1 MYRVISEMIKYIENF
16 FKDRNDEM
24 NKLRFRRLILLMIF
38 MSLFSGF
45 IPTIFSFE
53 KYYGLSRFIDQGYI
67 VAYLGTKF
75 ELYIAILMSFFSLT
89 SLILIYLFVSVGKYF
104 FLLYL
109 LINFI
114 LLMFGGD
121 IINYGFL
128 YPIEWVK
135 NVIEAYLIYLMFFGA
150 NKKDFEIRKSN

>member
-1 MYRVISEMIKYIENF
+1 MYRIISGMIKFIENF
-16 FKDRNDEM
+16 FKDRNDAM

-38 MSLFSGF
+38 MSLLSGF

-53 KYYGLSRFIDQGYI
+53 KYYGLSRFVDQGYI

-75 ELYIAILMSFFSLT
+75 ELYIAIFMSFFSLT
-89 SLILIYLFVSVGKYF
+89 SLILIYFFVSVGKYF

-109 LINFI
+109 LINFV

-121 IINYGFL
+121 IINYGVL

-150 NKKDFEIRKSN
+150 NKKDFEIRKSD

>member
-1 MYRVISEMIKYIENF
+1 MIKFIENF
-16 FKDRNDEM
+16 FKDRNDAM

-38 MSLFSGF
+38 MSLLSGF

-53 KYYGLSRFIDQGYI
+53 KYYGLSRFVDQGYI

-75 ELYIAILMSFFSLT
+75 ELYIAIFMSFFSLT
-89 SLILIYLFVSVGKYF
+89 SLILIYFFVSVGKYF

-109 LINFI
+109 LINFV

-121 IINYGFL
+121 VINYGVL

-150 NKKDFEIRKSN
+150 NKKDFEIRKSD

>member
-1 MYRVISEMIKYIENF
+1 MIKFIENF

-38 MSLFSGF
+38 MSLLSGF

-53 KYYGLSRFIDQGYI
+53 KYYGLSRFVDQGYI
-67 VAYLGTKF
+67 VAYLGTKL
-75 ELYIAILMSFFSLT
+75 ELYIAIFMSFFSLT
-89 SLILIYLFVSVGKYF
+89 SLILIYFFVSVGKYF

-109 LINFI
+109 LINFV

-121 IINYGFL
+121 VINYGVL

-150 NKKDFEIRKSN
+150 NKKDFEIRKSD

>member
-1 MYRVISEMIKYIENF
+1 MIKFIENF

-38 MSLFSGF
+38 MSLLSGF

-75 ELYIAILMSFFSLT
+75 ELYIAIFMSFFSLT
-89 SLILIYLFVSVGKYF
+89 SLILIYFFVLVGKYF

-109 LINFI
+109 LINFV

-121 IINYGFL
+121 VINYGVL

-150 NKKDFEIRKSN
+150 NKKDFEIRKSD

>member
-1 MYRVISEMIKYIENF
+1 MIKFIENF

-24 NKLRFRRLILLMIF
+24 NKLKFRRLILLMIF
-38 MSLFSGF
+38 MSLLSGF
-45 IPTIFSFE
+45 IPTIFNFE

-75 ELYIAILMSFFSLT
+75 ELYIAIFMSFFSLT
-89 SLILIYLFVSVGKYF
+89 SLILIYFFVSVGKYV

-109 LINFI
+109 LINFV

-121 IINYGFL
+121 VINYGVL

-150 NKKDFEIRKSN
+150 NKKDFEIRKSD

>member
-1 MYRVISEMIKYIENF
+1 MIKFIENF

-24 NKLRFRRLILLMIF
+24 NKLIFRRLILLMIF
-38 MSLFSGF
+38 MSLLSGF

-53 KYYGLSRFIDQGYI
+53 KYYGLSRFVDQGYI

-75 ELYIAILMSFFSLT
+75 ELYIAIFMSFFSLT
-89 SLILIYLFVSVGKYF
+89 SLILIYFFVSVGKYF

-109 LINFI
+109 LINFV

-121 IINYGFL
+121 VINYGVL

-150 NKKDFEIRKSN
+150 NKKDFEIIKSD

>member
-1 MYRVISEMIKYIENF
+1 MKLNLKEED
-16 FKDRNDEM
+16 FK
-24 NKLRFRRLILLMIF
+24 FITI
-38 MSLFSGF
+38 GF

-75 ELYIAILMSFFSLT
+75 ELYIAIFMSFFSLT
-89 SLILIYLFVSVGKYF
+89 SLILIYFFVSIGKYF

-128 YPIEWVK
+128 YPIEWLK

-150 NKKDFEIRKSN
+150 NKKDFQIRKSD

>member
-1 MYRVISEMIKYIENF
+1 MIKFIKDF
-16 FKDRNDEM
+16 FKDKNDEM

-38 MSLFSGF
+38 MSLLSGF
-45 IPTIFSFE
+45 IPTIFNFE

-75 ELYIAILMSFFSLT
+75 ELYIAIFMSFFSLT
-89 SLILIYLFVSVGKYF
+89 SLILIYFFVSVGKYV

-109 LINFI
+109 LINFV

-121 IINYGFL
+121 VINYGVL

-135 NVIEAYLIYLMFFGA
+135 NVIEAYQIYFMFFGA
-150 NKKDFEIRKSN
+150 NKKNFEIRKSD

>member
-1 MYRVISEMIKYIENF
+1 MIKFIENF

-38 MSLFSGF
+38 MSLLSGF

-53 KYYGLSRFIDQGYI
+53 KYYGLSRFVDQGYI

-75 ELYIAILMSFFSLT
+75 ELYIAIFMSFFSLT
-89 SLILIYLFVSVGKYF
+89 SLILIYFFVSVGKYF

-109 LINFI
+109 LINFV
-114 LLMFGGD
+114 LFMLGGD
-121 IINYGFL
+121 VINYGVL

-150 NKKDFEIRKSN
+150 NKKDFEIRKSDEQNDLI

>member
-1 MYRVISEMIKYIENF
+1 
-16 FKDRNDEM
+16 
-24 NKLRFRRLILLMIF
+24 MIF
-38 MSLFSGF
+38 TSLLIGF

-75 ELYIAILMSFFSLT
+75 ELYIAIFMSFFSLT
-89 SLILIYLFVSVGKYF
+89 SLILVYFFVSIGKYF

-109 LINFI
+109 LINFV

-135 NVIEAYLIYLMFFGA
+135 NVIEAYIIYLMFFGA
-150 NKKDFEIRKSN
+150 NKKDFEIRKSD

>member
-1 MYRVISEMIKYIENF
+1 MIKFIENF

-38 MSLFSGF
+38 MSLLSGF

-53 KYYGLSRFIDQGYI
+53 KYYGLSRFVDQGYI

-75 ELYIAILMSFFSLT
+75 ELYIAIFMSFFSLT
-89 SLILIYLFVSVGKYF
+89 SLILIYFFVSVGKYF

-109 LINFI
+109 LINFV
-114 LLMFGGD
+114 LFMLGGD
-121 IINYGFL
+121 VINYGVL

-150 NKKDFEIRKSN
+150 NKKDFEIRKSD

>member
-1 MYRVISEMIKYIENF
+1 MKLNLKEED
-16 FKDRNDEM
+16 FK
-24 NKLRFRRLILLMIF
+24 FITI
-38 MSLFSGF
+38 GF
-45 IPTIFSFE
+45 IPTIFNFE

-75 ELYIAILMSFFSLT
+75 ELYIAIFMSFFSLT
-89 SLILIYLFVSVGKYF
+89 SLILIYFFVSVGKYF

-109 LINFI
+109 LINFV

-121 IINYGFL
+121 VINYGVL

-150 NKKDFEIRKSN
+150 NKKDFEIIKSD

>member
-1 MYRVISEMIKYIENF
+1 
-16 FKDRNDEM
+16 
-24 NKLRFRRLILLMIF
+24 L
-38 MSLFSGF
+38 SGF

-53 KYYGLSRFIDQGYI
+53 KYYGLSRFVDQGYI

-75 ELYIAILMSFFSLT
+75 ELYIAIFMSFFSLT
-89 SLILIYLFVSVGKYF
+89 SLILIYFFVSVGKYF

-109 LINFI
+109 LINFV

-121 IINYGFL
+121 VINYGVL

-150 NKKDFEIRKSN
+150 NKKDFEIRKSD

>member
-1 MYRVISEMIKYIENF
+1 MIKFIENF

-38 MSLFSGF
+38 MSLLSGF

-75 ELYIAILMSFFSLT
+75 ELYIAIFMSFFSLI
-89 SLILIYLFVSVGKYF
+89 SLTLIYFFVSVGKYF

-109 LINFI
+109 LINFV

-121 IINYGFL
+121 VINYGVL

-150 NKKDFEIRKSN
+150 NKKDFEIRKSD

>member
-1 MYRVISEMIKYIENF
+1 MIKFIENF

-38 MSLFSGF
+38 MSLLSGF

-53 KYYGLSRFIDQGYI
+53 KYYGLSRFVDQGYI

-75 ELYIAILMSFFSLT
+75 ELYIAIFMSFFSLI
-89 SLILIYLFVSVGKYF
+89 SLTLIYFFVSVGKYF

-109 LINFI
+109 LINFV

-121 IINYGFL
+121 IINYGVL
-128 YPIEWVK
+128 YPTEWVK

-150 NKKDFEIRKSN
+150 NKKDFEIRKSD

>member
-1 MYRVISEMIKYIENF
+1 MIKFIENF

-38 MSLFSGF
+38 MSLLSGF

-53 KYYGLSRFIDQGYI
+53 KYYGLSRFVDQGYI

-75 ELYIAILMSFFSLT
+75 ELYIAIFMSFFSLT
-89 SLILIYLFVSVGKYF
+89 SLILIYFFVSVGKYF

-109 LINFI
+109 LINFV

-121 IINYGFL
+121 VIKYGVL

-150 NKKDFEIRKSN
+150 NKKDFEIRKSD

>member
-1 MYRVISEMIKYIENF
+1 MIKFIENF

-38 MSLFSGF
+38 MSLLSGF

-53 KYYGLSRFIDQGYI
+53 KYYGLSRFVDQGYI

-75 ELYIAILMSFFSLT
+75 ELYIAIFMSFFSLT
-89 SLILIYLFVSVGKYF
+89 SLILIYFFVLVGKYF
-104 FLLYL
+104 FLIYL
-109 LINFI
+109 LINFV

-121 IINYGFL
+121 VINYGVL

-150 NKKDFEIRKSN
+150 NKKDFEIRKSD

>member
-1 MYRVISEMIKYIENF
+1 MINEKLEV
-16 FKDRNDEM
+16 
-24 NKLRFRRLILLMIF
+24 NKIFFRRIIILMIF
-38 MSLFSGF
+38 TSLLNGF

-75 ELYIAILMSFFSLT
+75 ELYIAIFMSFFSLT
-89 SLILIYLFVSVGKYF
+89 SLILIYFFVSIGKYF

-109 LINFI
+109 LINFV

-150 NKKDFEIRKSN
+150 NKKDFEIRKSD

>member
-1 MYRVISEMIKYIENF
+1 MIKFIENL

-38 MSLFSGF
+38 MSLLSGF

-67 VAYLGTKF
+67 IAYLGTKF
-75 ELYIAILMSFFSLT
+75 ELYIAIFMSFFSLT
-89 SLILIYLFVSVGKYF
+89 SLILIYFFVSVGKYF

-109 LINFI
+109 LINFV
-114 LLMFGGD
+114 LSMFGGD
-121 IINYGFL
+121 VINYGVL

-150 NKKDFEIRKSN
+150 NKKDFEIRKSD

>member
-1 MYRVISEMIKYIENF
+1 MIKFIENL

-38 MSLFSGF
+38 MSLLSGF

-67 VAYLGTKF
+67 IAYLGTKF
-75 ELYIAILMSFFSLT
+75 ELYIAIFMSFFSLT
-89 SLILIYLFVSVGKYF
+89 SLILIYFFVSVGKYF

-121 IINYGFL
+121 VINYGVL

-150 NKKDFEIRKSN
+150 NKKDFEIRKSD